1 MPNLSKN
8 LKKDLKKVESLMRKN
23 LSKEPLVKDLY
34 DYIFDKSGKNVRA
47 SISLI
52 SSYGMNKN
60 QQNRVKLAAIIELL
74 HTATLVHDDIID
86 NSDLRR
92 GKTTVNVA
100 WSNSHGV
107 LIGDFIYSKAFMLM
121 NEIGNFKVIDE
132 LSSATNKIAEGELM
146 QLANKNN
153 LDTSLQQL
161 KKISYYKTG
170 RLFEASA
177 KSAAMLSGKSTSFIK
192 NISNYN
198 RKYILLR
205 RTNYIKINNNIIE
218 LEKSGFLKIYYQK
231 IINSCFD
238 YDLTTTKHN
247 WNELFNFIK
256 ESKSSS
262 KIYVKKFAII
272 KNRDTHFIVVKDFI
286 KPQQIKLNK
295 TKSLWYDT
303 AFLNRN
309 NLKNT
314 KNLLDIINIP
324 KEVFENGLYVRNWKK
339 GDRCYKNNSNQSI
352 KIKKLFENIKISK
365 FEKLIYPILVDS
377 NDTIIYIPN
386 VYNSFD
392 NKVSNKKIYWVN

>member
-23 LSKEPLVKDLY
+23 LSKEPVVKDLY
-34 DYIFDKSGKNVRA
+34 DYIFDKSGKKVRA

-153 LDTSLQQL
+153 LNTSLQQL
-161 KKISYYKTG
+161 KEISYYKTG
-170 RLFEASA
+170 RLSEASA
-177 KSAAMLSGKSTSFIK
+177 KSAAMLSGKSIPFIE
-192 NISNYN
+192 NISKAAKLIGIAFQVRDDLLDYGVSKGNIGKPEMQDILEDKITYPLYFAL
-198 RKYILLR
+198 KYS
-205 RTNYIKINNNIIE
+205 NK
-218 LEKSGFLKIYYQK
+218 K
-231 IINSCFD
+231 D
-238 YDLTTTKHN
+238 
-247 WNELFNFIK
+247 
-256 ESKSSS
+256 SS
-262 KIYVKKFAII
+262 KILKKLKNKDFSIEEVADFVSSSSAFNKCNSLIQNYSKEI
-272 KNRDTHFIVVKDFI
+272 SKCIKKISNKEIRDEMLNLSDSLKNR
-286 KPQQIKLNK
+286 
-295 TKSLWYDT
+295 Y
-303 AFLNRN
+303 
-309 NLKNT
+309 
-314 KNLLDIINIP
+314 
-324 KEVFENGLYVRNWKK
+324 E
-339 GDRCYKNNSNQSI
+339 
-352 KIKKLFENIKISK
+352 
-365 FEKLIYPILVDS
+365 
-377 NDTIIYIPN
+377 
-386 VYNSFD
+386 
-392 NKVSNKKIYWVN
+392 

>member
-23 LSKEPLVKDLY
+23 LSKEPVVKDLY
-34 DYIFDKSGKNVRA
+34 DYIFDKSGKKVRA

-153 LDTSLQQL
+153 LNTSLQQL

-177 KSAAMLSGKSTSFIK
+177 KSAAMLSGKSIPFIE
-192 NISNYN
+192 NISKAAKLIGIAFQVRDDLLDYGVSKGNIG
-198 RKYILLR
+198 KPEMQDILED
-205 RTNYIKINNNIIE
+205 KITYP
-218 LEKSGFLKIYYQK
+218 LYFALK
-231 IINSCFD
+231 NSNKRD
-238 YDLTTTKHN
+238 
-247 WNELFNFIK
+247 
-256 ESKSSS
+256 SS
-262 KIYVKKFAII
+262 KILKKLKNKDFSIEEVADFVSSSNAFNKCNSLIQNYNNEI
-272 KNRDTHFIVVKDFI
+272 SKCINQISNKEIRDEMLNLSESLKNR
-286 KPQQIKLNK
+286 
-295 TKSLWYDT
+295 Y
-303 AFLNRN
+303 
-309 NLKNT
+309 
-314 KNLLDIINIP
+314 
-324 KEVFENGLYVRNWKK
+324 E
-339 GDRCYKNNSNQSI
+339 
-352 KIKKLFENIKISK
+352 
-365 FEKLIYPILVDS
+365 
-377 NDTIIYIPN
+377 
-386 VYNSFD
+386 
-392 NKVSNKKIYWVN
+392 

>member
-23 LSKEPLVKDLY
+23 LSKEPVVKDLY
-34 DYIFDKSGKNVRA
+34 DYIFDKSGKKVRA

-153 LDTSLQQL
+153 LNTSLQQL

-177 KSAAMLSGKSTSFIK
+177 KSAAMLSGKSIPFIE
-192 NISNYN
+192 NISKAAKLIGIAFQVRDDLLDYGVSKGNIGKPEMQDILEDKITYPLYFAL
-198 RKYILLR
+198 KYS
-205 RTNYIKINNNIIE
+205 NK
-218 LEKSGFLKIYYQK
+218 K
-231 IINSCFD
+231 D
-238 YDLTTTKHN
+238 
-247 WNELFNFIK
+247 
-256 ESKSSS
+256 SS
-262 KIYVKKFAII
+262 KILKKLKNKDFSIKEVADFVSSSNAFNKCNSLIQNYSNEI
-272 KNRDTHFIVVKDFI
+272 SKCINKISNKEIRDEMLNLSESLKNR
-286 KPQQIKLNK
+286 
-295 TKSLWYDT
+295 Y
-303 AFLNRN
+303 
-309 NLKNT
+309 
-314 KNLLDIINIP
+314 
-324 KEVFENGLYVRNWKK
+324 E
-339 GDRCYKNNSNQSI
+339 
-352 KIKKLFENIKISK
+352 
-365 FEKLIYPILVDS
+365 
-377 NDTIIYIPN
+377 
-386 VYNSFD
+386 
-392 NKVSNKKIYWVN
+392 

>member
-23 LSKEPLVKDLY
+23 LSKEPVVKDLY
-34 DYIFDKSGKNVRA
+34 DYIFDKSGKKVRA

-177 KSAAMLSGKSTSFIK
+177 KSAAMLSGKSTSFVE
-192 NISNYN
+192 NISKAAKLIGIVFQVRDDLLDYGISKGNIG
-198 RKYILLR
+198 KPEMQDILED
-205 RTNYIKINNNIIE
+205 KITYP
-218 LEKSGFLKIYYQK
+218 LYFALK
-231 IINSCFD
+231 NS
-238 YDLTTTKHN
+238 
-247 WNELFNFIK
+247 
-256 ESKSSS
+256 SKKDSS
-262 KIYVKKFAII
+262 KILKKLKNKDFSVEEVADFVSSSNAFNKCNSLIQSYSNEI
-272 KNRDTHFIVVKDFI
+272 SECVNKISNKEIRDEMLNLSESLKNR
-286 KPQQIKLNK
+286 
-295 TKSLWYDT
+295 Y
-303 AFLNRN
+303 
-309 NLKNT
+309 
-314 KNLLDIINIP
+314 
-324 KEVFENGLYVRNWKK
+324 E
-339 GDRCYKNNSNQSI
+339 
-352 KIKKLFENIKISK
+352 
-365 FEKLIYPILVDS
+365 
-377 NDTIIYIPN
+377 
-386 VYNSFD
+386 
-392 NKVSNKKIYWVN
+392 

>member
-23 LSKEPLVKDLY
+23 LSKEPVVKDLY
-34 DYIFDKSGKNVRA
+34 DYIFDKSGKKVRA

-60 QQNRVKLAAIIELL
+60 QQNRIKLAAIIELL

-92 GKTTVNVA
+92 GKTTVNVV

-192 NISNYN
+192 NIS
-198 RKYILLR
+198 KAAKLIG
-205 RTNYIKINNNIIE
+205 IV
-218 LEKSGFLKIYYQK
+218 FQ
-231 IINSCFD
+231 
-238 YDLTTTKHN
+238 
-247 WNELFNFIK
+247 
-256 ESKSSS
+256 
-262 KIYVKKFAII
+262 V
-272 KNRDTHFIVVKDFI
+272 RDD
-286 KPQQIKLNK
+286 
-295 TKSLWYDT
+295 
-303 AFLNRN
+303 
-309 NLKNT
+309 
-314 KNLLDIINIP
+314 LLDY
-324 KEVFENGLYVRNWKK
+324 G
-339 GDRCYKNNSNQSI
+339 
-352 KIKKLFENIKISK
+352 ISK
-365 FEKLIYPILVDS
+365 GNI
-377 NDTIIYIPN
+377 
-386 VYNSFD
+386 
-392 NKVSNKKIYWVN
+392 

>member
-23 LSKEPLVKDLY
+23 LSKEPVVKDLY
-34 DYIFDKSGKNVRA
+34 DYIFDKSGKKVRA

-177 KSAAMLSGKSTSFIK
+177 KSAAMLSGKSTSFVE
-192 NISNYN
+192 NISKAAKLIGIVFQVRDDLLDYGISKGNIG
-198 RKYILLR
+198 KPEMQDILED
-205 RTNYIKINNNIIE
+205 KITYP
-218 LEKSGFLKIYYQK
+218 LYFALK
-231 IINSCFD
+231 NS
-238 YDLTTTKHN
+238 
-247 WNELFNFIK
+247 
-256 ESKSSS
+256 SKKDSS
-262 KIYVKKFAII
+262 KILKKLKNKDFSVEEVADFVSSSNAFNKCNSLIQSYSNEI
-272 KNRDTHFIVVKDFI
+272 SECINKISNKEIRDEMLNLSESLKNR
-286 KPQQIKLNK
+286 
-295 TKSLWYDT
+295 Y
-303 AFLNRN
+303 
-309 NLKNT
+309 
-314 KNLLDIINIP
+314 
-324 KEVFENGLYVRNWKK
+324 E
-339 GDRCYKNNSNQSI
+339 
-352 KIKKLFENIKISK
+352 
-365 FEKLIYPILVDS
+365 
-377 NDTIIYIPN
+377 
-386 VYNSFD
+386 
-392 NKVSNKKIYWVN
+392 

>member
-1 MPNLSKN
+1 MSNLSKN

-23 LSKEPLVKDLY
+23 LSKEPVVKDLY
-34 DYIFDKSGKNVRA
+34 DYIFDKSGKKVRA

-60 QQNRVKLAAIIELL
+60 QHNRVKLAAIIELL

-177 KSAAMLSGKSTSFIK
+177 KSAAMLSNKSISFIE
-192 NISNYN
+192 NISC
-198 RKYILLR
+198 LLY
-205 RTNYIKINNNIIE
+205 TSDAADE
-218 LEKSGFLKIYYQK
+218 
-231 IINSCFD
+231 
-238 YDLTTTKHN
+238 
-247 WNELFNFIK
+247 
-256 ESKSSS
+256 
-262 KIYVKKFAII
+262 
-272 KNRDTHFIVVKDFI
+272 
-286 KPQQIKLNK
+286 
-295 TKSLWYDT
+295 
-303 AFLNRN
+303 
-309 NLKNT
+309 
-314 KNLLDIINIP
+314 
-324 KEVFENGLYVRNWKK
+324 
-339 GDRCYKNNSNQSI
+339 
-352 KIKKLFENIKISK
+352 
-365 FEKLIYPILVDS
+365 
-377 NDTIIYIPN
+377 
-386 VYNSFD
+386 
-392 NKVSNKKIYWVN
+392 

>member
-23 LSKEPLVKDLY
+23 LSKEPVVKDLY
-34 DYIFDKSGKNVRA
+34 DYIFDKSGKKVRA

-92 GKTTVNVA
+92 GKTTVNVV

-177 KSAAMLSGKSTSFIK
+177 KSAAMLSGKSTSFVE
-192 NISNYN
+192 NISKAARLIGIVFQVRDDLLDYGISKGNIG
-198 RKYILLR
+198 KPEMQDILED
-205 RTNYIKINNNIIE
+205 KITYP
-218 LEKSGFLKIYYQK
+218 LYFALK
-231 IINSCFD
+231 NS
-238 YDLTTTKHN
+238 
-247 WNELFNFIK
+247 
-256 ESKSSS
+256 SKKDSS
-262 KIYVKKFAII
+262 KILKKLKNKDFSVEEVADFVSSSNAFNKCNSLIQSYSNEI
-272 KNRDTHFIVVKDFI
+272 SECINKISNKEIRDEMLNLSESLKNR
-286 KPQQIKLNK
+286 
-295 TKSLWYDT
+295 Y
-303 AFLNRN
+303 
-309 NLKNT
+309 
-314 KNLLDIINIP
+314 
-324 KEVFENGLYVRNWKK
+324 E
-339 GDRCYKNNSNQSI
+339 
-352 KIKKLFENIKISK
+352 
-365 FEKLIYPILVDS
+365 
-377 NDTIIYIPN
+377 
-386 VYNSFD
+386 
-392 NKVSNKKIYWVN
+392 

>member
-23 LSKEPLVKDLY
+23 LSKEPVVKDLY
-34 DYIFDKSGKNVRA
+34 DYIFDKSGKKVRA

-153 LDTSLQQL
+153 LNTSLQQL

-177 KSAAMLSGKSTSFIK
+177 KSAAMLSGKSTSFIE
-192 NISNYN
+192 NISKAAKLMGIAFQVRDDLLDYGISKGNIG
-198 RKYILLR
+198 KPEMQDILED
-205 RTNYIKINNNIIE
+205 KITYP
-218 LEKSGFLKIYYQK
+218 LYFAL
-231 IINSCFD
+231 
-238 YDLTTTKHN
+238 
-247 WNELFNFIK
+247 
-256 ESKSSS
+256 KSSS
-262 KIYVKKFAII
+262 KKDSSKILKKLKNKDFSIEEVADFVSSSNAFNKCNSLIQNYNNEI
-272 KNRDTHFIVVKDFI
+272 SKCINQISNKEIRDEMLNLSESLKNR
-286 KPQQIKLNK
+286 
-295 TKSLWYDT
+295 Y
-303 AFLNRN
+303 
-309 NLKNT
+309 
-314 KNLLDIINIP
+314 
-324 KEVFENGLYVRNWKK
+324 E
-339 GDRCYKNNSNQSI
+339 
-352 KIKKLFENIKISK
+352 
-365 FEKLIYPILVDS
+365 
-377 NDTIIYIPN
+377 
-386 VYNSFD
+386 
-392 NKVSNKKIYWVN
+392 

>member
-23 LSKEPLVKDLY
+23 LSKEPVVKDLY
-34 DYIFDKSGKNVRA
+34 DYIFDKSGKKVRA

-153 LDTSLQQL
+153 LNTSLQQL

-177 KSAAMLSGKSTSFIK
+177 KSAAMLSGKSIPFIE
-192 NISNYN
+192 NISKAARLIGIAFQVRDDLLDYGVSKGNIGKPEMQDILEDKITYPLYFAL
-198 RKYILLR
+198 KYS
-205 RTNYIKINNNIIE
+205 NK
-218 LEKSGFLKIYYQK
+218 K
-231 IINSCFD
+231 D
-238 YDLTTTKHN
+238 
-247 WNELFNFIK
+247 
-256 ESKSSS
+256 SS
-262 KIYVKKFAII
+262 KILKKLKNKDFSIEEVADFVSSSNAFNKCNSLIQNYSNEI
-272 KNRDTHFIVVKDFI
+272 GKCINQISNKEIRDEMLNLSESLKNR
-286 KPQQIKLNK
+286 
-295 TKSLWYDT
+295 Y
-303 AFLNRN
+303 
-309 NLKNT
+309 
-314 KNLLDIINIP
+314 
-324 KEVFENGLYVRNWKK
+324 E
-339 GDRCYKNNSNQSI
+339 
-352 KIKKLFENIKISK
+352 
-365 FEKLIYPILVDS
+365 
-377 NDTIIYIPN
+377 
-386 VYNSFD
+386 
-392 NKVSNKKIYWVN
+392 

>member
-23 LSKEPLVKDLY
+23 LSKEPVVKDLY
-34 DYIFDKSGKNVRA
+34 DYIFDKSGKKVRA

-153 LDTSLQQL
+153 LNTSLQQL

-177 KSAAMLSGKSTSFIK
+177 KSAAMLSGKSIPFIESISK
-192 NISNYN
+192 AAKLIGIAFQVRDDLLDYGVSKGNIGKPEMQDILEDKITYPLYFALKYSN
-198 RKYILLR
+198 K
-205 RTNYIKINNNIIE
+205 K
-218 LEKSGFLKIYYQK
+218 
-231 IINSCFD
+231 D
-238 YDLTTTKHN
+238 
-247 WNELFNFIK
+247 
-256 ESKSSS
+256 SS
-262 KIYVKKFAII
+262 KILKKL
-272 KNRDTHFIVVKDFI
+272 KNKDFSI
-286 KPQQIKLNK
+286 EEVADFVSSSNAFNK
-295 TKSLWYDT
+295 CNSLIQNY
-303 AFLNRN
+303 N
-309 NLKNT
+309 N
-314 KNLLDIINIP
+314 
-324 KEVFENGLYVRNWKK
+324 
-339 GDRCYKNNSNQSI
+339 
-352 KIKKLFENIKISK
+352 KISK
-365 FEKLIYPILVDS
+365 CINQI
-377 NDTIIYIPN
+377 
-386 VYNSFD
+386 
-392 NKVSNKKIYWVN
+392 SNKEIRDEMLNLSESLKNRYE

>member
-23 LSKEPLVKDLY
+23 LSKEPVVKDLY
-34 DYIFDKSGKNVRA
+34 DYIFDKSGKKVRA

-92 GKTTVNVA
+92 GKTTVNVV

-177 KSAAMLSGKSTSFIK
+177 KSAAMLSGKSTSFIE
-192 NISNYN
+192 NISKAAKLIGIVFQVRDDLLDYGISKGNIG
-198 RKYILLR
+198 KPKMQDILED
-205 RTNYIKINNNIIE
+205 KITYP
-218 LEKSGFLKIYYQK
+218 LYFALK
-231 IINSCFD
+231 NSNKRD
-238 YDLTTTKHN
+238 
-247 WNELFNFIK
+247 
-256 ESKSSS
+256 SS
-262 KIYVKKFAII
+262 KILKKLKNKDFSIEEVADFVSSSNAFNKCNSLIQSYSNEI
-272 KNRDTHFIVVKDFI
+272 SKCINQISNKEIRDEMLNLSESLKNR
-286 KPQQIKLNK
+286 
-295 TKSLWYDT
+295 Y
-303 AFLNRN
+303 
-309 NLKNT
+309 
-314 KNLLDIINIP
+314 
-324 KEVFENGLYVRNWKK
+324 E
-339 GDRCYKNNSNQSI
+339 
-352 KIKKLFENIKISK
+352 
-365 FEKLIYPILVDS
+365 
-377 NDTIIYIPN
+377 
-386 VYNSFD
+386 
-392 NKVSNKKIYWVN
+392 

>member
-23 LSKEPLVKDLY
+23 LSKEPVVKDLY
-34 DYIFDKSGKNVRA
+34 DYIFDKSGKKVRA

-86 NSDLRR
+86 NSNLRR

-153 LDTSLQQL
+153 LNTSLQQL
-161 KKISYYKTG
+161 NKISYYKTG

-177 KSAAMLSGKSTSFIK
+177 KSAAMLSGKSIPFIE
-192 NISNYN
+192 NISKAAKLIGIAFQVRDDLLDYGVSKGNIGKPEMQDILEDKITYPLYFAL
-198 RKYILLR
+198 KYS
-205 RTNYIKINNNIIE
+205 NK
-218 LEKSGFLKIYYQK
+218 K
-231 IINSCFD
+231 D
-238 YDLTTTKHN
+238 
-247 WNELFNFIK
+247 
-256 ESKSSS
+256 SS
-262 KIYVKKFAII
+262 KILKKLKNKDFSIEEVADFVSSSNAFNKCNSLIQNYSNEI
-272 KNRDTHFIVVKDFI
+272 SKCINQISNKEIRDEMLNLSESLKNR
-286 KPQQIKLNK
+286 
-295 TKSLWYDT
+295 Y
-303 AFLNRN
+303 
-309 NLKNT
+309 
-314 KNLLDIINIP
+314 
-324 KEVFENGLYVRNWKK
+324 E
-339 GDRCYKNNSNQSI
+339 
-352 KIKKLFENIKISK
+352 
-365 FEKLIYPILVDS
+365 
-377 NDTIIYIPN
+377 
-386 VYNSFD
+386 
-392 NKVSNKKIYWVN
+392 

>member
-23 LSKEPLVKDLY
+23 LSKEPVVKDLY

-153 LDTSLQQL
+153 LNTSLQQL

-177 KSAAMLSGKSTSFIK
+177 KSAAMLSGKSIPFIE
-192 NISNYN
+192 NISKAAKLIGIAFQVRDDLLDYGVSKGNIG
-198 RKYILLR
+198 KPEMQDILE
-205 RTNYIKINNNIIE
+205 YKITYP
-218 LEKSGFLKIYYQK
+218 LYFALK
-231 IINSCFD
+231 NS
-238 YDLTTTKHN
+238 
-247 WNELFNFIK
+247 
-256 ESKSSS
+256 SKKDSS
-262 KIYVKKFAII
+262 KILKKLKNKDFSIEEVADFVSSSNAFNKCNSLIQNYNNEI
-272 KNRDTHFIVVKDFI
+272 SKCINQISNKEIRDEMLNLSESLKNR
-286 KPQQIKLNK
+286 
-295 TKSLWYDT
+295 Y
-303 AFLNRN
+303 
-309 NLKNT
+309 
-314 KNLLDIINIP
+314 
-324 KEVFENGLYVRNWKK
+324 E
-339 GDRCYKNNSNQSI
+339 
-352 KIKKLFENIKISK
+352 
-365 FEKLIYPILVDS
+365 
-377 NDTIIYIPN
+377 
-386 VYNSFD
+386 
-392 NKVSNKKIYWVN
+392 

>member
-23 LSKEPLVKDLY
+23 LSKEPVVKDLY
-34 DYIFDKSGKNVRA
+34 DYIFDKSGKKVRA

-177 KSAAMLSGKSTSFIK
+177 KSAAMLSGKSTSFIE
-192 NISNYN
+192 NISKAAKLIGIAFQVRDDLLDYGISKGDIGKPEMQDILEDKITYPLYFAL
-198 RKYILLR
+198 KYS
-205 RTNYIKINNNIIE
+205 NK
-218 LEKSGFLKIYYQK
+218 K
-231 IINSCFD
+231 D
-238 YDLTTTKHN
+238 
-247 WNELFNFIK
+247 
-256 ESKSSS
+256 SS
-262 KIYVKKFAII
+262 KILKKLKNKDFSIEEVADFVSSSNAFNKCNSLIQNYNNEI
-272 KNRDTHFIVVKDFI
+272 SKCINQISNKEIRDEMLNLSESLKNR
-286 KPQQIKLNK
+286 
-295 TKSLWYDT
+295 Y
-303 AFLNRN
+303 
-309 NLKNT
+309 
-314 KNLLDIINIP
+314 
-324 KEVFENGLYVRNWKK
+324 E
-339 GDRCYKNNSNQSI
+339 
-352 KIKKLFENIKISK
+352 
-365 FEKLIYPILVDS
+365 
-377 NDTIIYIPN
+377 
-386 VYNSFD
+386 
-392 NKVSNKKIYWVN
+392 

>member
-23 LSKEPLVKDLY
+23 LSKEPVVKDLY
-34 DYIFDKSGKNVRA
+34 DYIFDKSGKKVRA

-60 QQNRVKLAAIIELL
+60 QQNRLKLAAIIELL

-92 GKTTVNVA
+92 GKTTVNVV

-177 KSAAMLSGKSTSFIK
+177 KSAAMLSGKSTSFVE
-192 NISNYN
+192 NISKAAKLIGIVFQVRDDLLDYGISKGNIG
-198 RKYILLR
+198 KPELQDILED
-205 RTNYIKINNNIIE
+205 KITYP
-218 LEKSGFLKIYYQK
+218 LYFALK
-231 IINSCFD
+231 NS
-238 YDLTTTKHN
+238 
-247 WNELFNFIK
+247 
-256 ESKSSS
+256 SKKDSS
-262 KIYVKKFAII
+262 KILKKLKNKDFSVEEVADFVSSSNAFNKCNSLIQSYSNEI
-272 KNRDTHFIVVKDFI
+272 SECINKISNKEIRDEMLNLSESLKNR
-286 KPQQIKLNK
+286 
-295 TKSLWYDT
+295 Y
-303 AFLNRN
+303 
-309 NLKNT
+309 
-314 KNLLDIINIP
+314 
-324 KEVFENGLYVRNWKK
+324 E
-339 GDRCYKNNSNQSI
+339 
-352 KIKKLFENIKISK
+352 
-365 FEKLIYPILVDS
+365 
-377 NDTIIYIPN
+377 
-386 VYNSFD
+386 
-392 NKVSNKKIYWVN
+392 

>member
-23 LSKEPLVKDLY
+23 LSKEPVVKDLY
-34 DYIFDKSGKNVRA
+34 DYIFDKSGKKVRA

-92 GKTTVNVA
+92 GKITVNVA

-153 LDTSLQQL
+153 LNTSLQQL

-177 KSAAMLSGKSTSFIK
+177 KSAAMLSGKSIPFIE
-192 NISNYN
+192 NISKAAKLIGIAFQVRDDLLDYGVSKGSIGKPEMQDILEDKITYPLYFAL
-198 RKYILLR
+198 KYS
-205 RTNYIKINNNIIE
+205 NK
-218 LEKSGFLKIYYQK
+218 K
-231 IINSCFD
+231 D
-238 YDLTTTKHN
+238 
-247 WNELFNFIK
+247 
-256 ESKSSS
+256 SS
-262 KIYVKKFAII
+262 KILKKLKNKDFSIEEVADFVSSSNAFNKCNSLIQNYNNEI
-272 KNRDTHFIVVKDFI
+272 SKCINQISNKEIRDEMLNLSESLKNR
-286 KPQQIKLNK
+286 
-295 TKSLWYDT
+295 Y
-303 AFLNRN
+303 
-309 NLKNT
+309 
-314 KNLLDIINIP
+314 
-324 KEVFENGLYVRNWKK
+324 E
-339 GDRCYKNNSNQSI
+339 
-352 KIKKLFENIKISK
+352 
-365 FEKLIYPILVDS
+365 
-377 NDTIIYIPN
+377 
-386 VYNSFD
+386 
-392 NKVSNKKIYWVN
+392 

>member
-23 LSKEPLVKDLY
+23 LSKEPVVKDLY
-34 DYIFDKSGKNVRA
+34 DYIFEKSGKKVRA

-60 QQNRVKLAAIIELL
+60 QHNRVKLAAIIELL

-92 GKTTVNVA
+92 GKTTVNVV

-192 NISNYN
+192 NISKAAKLIGIVFQVRDDLLDYGISKGNIG
-198 RKYILLR
+198 KPKMQDILED
-205 RTNYIKINNNIIE
+205 KITYP
-218 LEKSGFLKIYYQK
+218 LYYA
-231 IINSCFD
+231 
-238 YDLTTTKHN
+238 L
-247 WNELFNFIK
+247 
-256 ESKSSS
+256 KSSS
-262 KIYVKKFAII
+262 KKDSSKILKKL
-272 KNRDTHFIVVKDFI
+272 KNKDFSEEEVADFVSSSSAF
-286 KPQQIKLNK
+286 NK
-295 TKSLWYDT
+295 CNSLIQSY
-303 AFLNRN
+303 
-309 NLKNT
+309 
-314 KNLLDIINIP
+314 
-324 KEVFENGLYVRNWKK
+324 
-339 GDRCYKNNSNQSI
+339 SN
-352 KIKKLFENIKISK
+352 KISK
-365 FEKLIYPILVDS
+365 CI
-377 NDTIIYIPN
+377 
-386 VYNSFD
+386 
-392 NKVSNKKIYWVN
+392 NKISNKEIRDEMLNLSESLKNRYE